1 MSLRI
6 FHIIF
11 IVVSVLLCL
20 FVGGWGIRQYALEH
34 DASSLLLSGI
44 FLLCGAGLVVYG
56 SRVYRK
62 LKEL

>member
-20 FVGGWGIRQYALEH
+20 FVAIWGIRQFVIAR
-34 DASSLLLSGI
+34 DGTSLAVGLL
-44 FLLCGAGLVVYG
+44 FLGCGVVLVLYG
-56 SRVYRK
+56 QRVYKK